1 MACEYL
7 CVRGIRIGMAVIAT
21 LPFCPFTYGSIGEN
35 TLYRDLEANREIQ
48 LVYIPIANDVFWILT
63 K

>member
-1 MACEYL
+1 MELIYL
-7 CVRGIRIGMAVIAT
+7 
-21 LPFCPFTYGSIGEN
+21 
-35 TLYRDLEANREIQ
+35 DLEANREIQ